1 MRRGEEAPAAAV
13 PSFFSQ
19 FNFASFRDRQKP
31 TGTCSLCLSV
41 GRIGIRWQRRRTEP
55 NGGSPISTR
64 LPLFLLNDMRQRTP
78 RRGRRAWRRG
88 VGTVVFEGHVALGC
102 IFEGSLHDSPSC
114 KYSTCVLVCFL
125 LPGRAIQEGR
135 RPNFFAAF
143 AWIAR
148 CGQRGPE
155 MDGLILCHST
165 FCRHAMQATG
175 RLSFHLAANTHT

>member
-31 TGTCSLCLSV
+31 TGTCSLSLSVRRSV

-64 LPLFLLNDMRQRTP
+64 LPLFLLNDMRQS
-78 RRGRRAWRRG
+78 GAGG
-88 VGTVVFEGHVALGC
+88 VGTVVLEGHVALGC

-125 LPGRAIQEGR
+125 LPGRPIQEGR